1 MNNNN
6 LFIDLDDKL
15 IQFIKNEYNKDI
27 DIYSYVEKI
36 VSELLNEQNIN
47 NKDIF
52 LSICSASKDEIKELN
67 NKYRNINNETDV
79 LSFPIFSA
87 DELDLIINEKDDSK
101 KIKEINLGDII
112 ICLDVVK
119 VQAVSYETGYLRELL
134 YMITHGV
141 CHLLGFDHIDPEDKK
156 VMREKEEKV
165 LSKLGVEK

>member
-15 IQFIKNEYNKDI
+15 IKFIKNEYNKDI

-52 LSICSASKDEIKELN
+52 LSICSATKDEIKELN